1 MNAKIAI
8 ATICLFAT
16 ASLVTAAGLAAPD
29 SIDRVLFHPRT
40 KQAALVLTVDRP
52 LDVEE
57 NERRLQGKVDAYI
70 SFVESGRLQAMYSHV
85 DPNVQ
90 VLIAIVFEMPPPP
103 LLLPKLLAT
112 KAQLQ
117 QKGFEVRMQVY
128 DQTINGLRNL
138 EP

>member
-1 MNAKIAI
+1 MNAKSAI
-8 ATICLFAT
+8 ATLCLFAIP
-16 ASLVTAAGLAAPD
+16 SLVAAAGLADPD
-29 SIDRVLFHPRT
+29 SIDRVLLHPRT
-40 KQAALVLTVDRP
+40 RQAALVLTVDLP
-52 LDVEE
+52 LEVEE

-70 SFVESGRLQAMYSHV
+70 SFVESGRLKAMYSQV
-85 DPNVQ
+85 DLNVP
-90 VLIAIVFEMPPPP
+90 VVIAIVFEMRPPQ